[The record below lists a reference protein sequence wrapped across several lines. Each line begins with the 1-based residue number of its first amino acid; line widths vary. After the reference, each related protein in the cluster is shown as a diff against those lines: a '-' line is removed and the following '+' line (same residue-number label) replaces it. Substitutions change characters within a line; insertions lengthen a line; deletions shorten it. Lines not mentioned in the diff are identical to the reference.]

1 MAGEARQ
8 PYIVVFDDGAV
19 GVPARALEAVGSG
32 RTVPFRVQAMPASM
46 RAATLTDSRA
56 TTGGARVD
64 DTNSRDRSV
73 DPDLVNSR
81 VREIAARD
89 RVSVDQVFSNALGG
103 FSARLTR
110 AQLGAIGRNP
120 AVATIMPDQQVDL
133 GDVLS
138 DMEAGGVRTTGNPG
152 VRVPAGVRRVG
163 ARQSAVIGVRGGGRV
178 NADVAILDTG
188 IQRNHPDLNV
198 AGGFNCT
205 SRNRDKWDDNNGHGT
220 HVAGI
225 VGALDNNIGVVG
237 VAAGARLWSVKV
249 LNRNGHGSMS
259 SIVCGID
266 WVTAQRQPGAPSR
279 PRFEVANMSISF
291 TLPGSN
297 DRDCGRQ
304 RHDGV
309 HMAICRS
316 VNRGTTYAVAAG
328 NESRNARRN
337 RPAAYDEVI
346 TVSAMADYDGRPGG
360 RGKASDSCPYWSS
373 EPDDGFARFSNYGPD
388 VDLIAPGKCVLST
401 YTRGR
406 YAWMSGTSMASPHVA
421 GAAAI
426 YRSMYPRATPHQ
438 TRLALQAVGTLDW
451 RTSSDPDRGTHER
464 AVWVGNFRAMPDF
477 GVRADKPEGSAG
489 AGQRFAID
497 VTLSRIGG
505 FADPVAVSL
514 IAPPAGFSS
523 GQAVIGGSTGELL
536 VQVDDA
542 VAAGEH
548 TLTVK
553 AIAAD
558 VERNV
563 TLQVTVAGDPP
574 SASFVAPA
582 AGVTRQSAA
591 TARVG
596 WVETVGDAPIATR
609 QIERQSAPFTEAG
622 TCDEAALATDYSY
635 SETEATAEQ
644 LRHGYC
650 YRWLLTLTDTAGVQV
665 TVSSGIVLV
674 D

>member
-1 MAGEARQ
+1 
-8 PYIVVFDDGAV
+8 
-19 GVPARALEAVGSG
+19 
-32 RTVPFRVQAMPASM
+32 
-46 RAATLTDSRA
+46 
-56 TTGGARVD
+56 
-64 DTNSRDRSV
+64 
-73 DPDLVNSR
+73 
-81 VREIAARD
+81 
-89 RVSVDQVFSNALGG
+89 LGG

-110 AQLGAIGRNP
+110 AQLGALGRNP
-120 AVATIMPDQQVDL
+120 AVATILPDEQVDL
-133 GDVLS
+133 GDVMS

-152 VRVPAGVRRVG
+152 LRVPAGVRRVG
-163 ARQSAVIGVRGGGRV
+163 ARNAAVMGVRGGGRV

-188 IQRNHPDLNV
+188 IQRDHPDLNV
-198 AGGFNCT
+198 VGGFNCT
-205 SRNRDKWDDNNGHGT
+205 SRNRTKWDDNNGHGT

-249 LNRNGHGSMS
+249 LDRSGHGSVS

-266 WVTAQRQPGAPSR
+266 WVTGQRQRGAPSR
-279 PRFEVANMSISF
+279 PLFEVANMSISF

-316 VNRGTTYAVAAG
+316 VKRGTTYAVAAG

-360 RGKASDSCPYWSS
+360 RGKASDSCPYWSA
-373 EPDDGFARFSNYGPD
+373 EPDDAFARFSNYGAD

-401 YTRGR
+401 YIRGR

-451 RTSSDPDRGTHER
+451 RTSSDPDRGAHER

-477 GVRADKPEGSAG
+477 GMSARKHDGSAG

-497 VTLSRIGG
+497 VTLSRVGG

-514 IAPPAGFSS
+514 VEPPTGFSS
-523 GQAVIGGSTGELL
+523 GQAVIGGSTGALEVRLGDD
-536 VQVDDA
+536 VDP
-542 VAAGEH
+542 GQH

-574 SASFVAPA
+574 SASFVSPA
-582 AGVTRQSAA
+582 AGVTSQSAA
-591 TARVG
+591 TTRVG
-596 WVETVGDAPIATR
+596 WVETPGDAPIATR
-609 QIERQSAPFTEAG
+609 QVERQSAPITETS
-622 TCDEAALATDYSY
+622 TCDESGFVTDYSY
-635 SETEATAEQ
+635 GQIEAPTEQ
-644 LRHGYC
+644 LRRGFC
-650 YRWLLTLTDTAGVQV
+650 YRWLLTLTDTTGAEV
-665 TVSSGIVLV
+665 TVSSGTVLV